1 MKSLVVLIFALP
13 CLAEPDIFSY
23 SPFLGRY
30 VWSAEPVLPQIVPT
44 TRVYQAPY
52 TLQRGLFG
60 APLVQAFGASRIITP
75 TLISAPAAT
84 TSYQAAQLLTPGAT
98 TSYQAPAA
106 TTSYQAP
113 AATTSYQAAQLLTP
127 GATNSYQAGQLV
139 TPAVV
144 ATNTPNVPA
153 SHSVIPPL
161 TPAVRNIPGLPVSH
175 NVIEGV
181 HGKQQLTKVGE
192 LPQRVPEMHPMR
204 GSVYFDDNDDSKIIV
219 RGFYYPQAGPDAF
232 FWAGEDEPSCSKES
246 IGGKNYL
253 LAPGQVGSTD
263 YFNKN
268 QPILPTYTG
277 QEGDMV
283 LTLPPGASTRNLKW
297 ICVWCRK
304 FTQNFGTLKINS

>member
-1 MKSLVVLIFALP
+1 MGVISSTMKSLVVLIFALP

-30 VWSAEPVLPQIVPT
+30 VWSAEPGLPQIVPT

-84 TSYQAAQLLTPGAT
+84 TSYQAAQLLTP
-98 TSYQAPAA
+98 
-106 TTSYQAP
+106 
-113 AATTSYQAAQLLTP
+113 
-127 GATNSYQAGQLV
+127 
-139 TPAVV
+139 AVV
-144 ATNTPNVPA
+144 AANTPNVPA

-181 HGKQQLTKVGE
+181 HGKQELTKVGE

>member
-84 TSYQAAQLLTPGAT
+84 TSYQAPGAT
-98 TSYQAPAA
+98 T
-106 TTSYQAP
+106 
-113 AATTSYQAAQLLTP
+113 
-127 GATNSYQAGQLV
+127 SYQAGQLV

-144 ATNTPNVPA
+144 AANTPNVPA

-175 NVIEGV
+175 NVIEGM
-181 HGKQQLTKVGE
+181 HGKQELTKVGE
-192 LPQRVPEMHPMR
+192 LPQRLPEMHPMR

-253 LAPGQVGSTD
+253 L
-263 YFNKN
+263 
-268 QPILPTYTG
+268 
-277 QEGDMV
+277 
-283 LTLPPGASTRNLKW
+283 
-297 ICVWCRK
+297 
-304 FTQNFGTLKINS
+304 

>member
-1 MKSLVVLIFALP
+1 MGSTVISSTMKSLVVVIFALP

-30 VWSAEPVLPQIVPT
+30 VWSAEPGLPQIVPT
-44 TRVYQAPY
+44 TRLYQAPY
-52 TLQRGLFG
+52 ALQRGLFG
-60 APLVQAFGASRIITP
+60 ARLVQSFGASSIIAP
-75 TLISAPAAT
+75 TLVSAPAAAT
-84 TSYQAAQLLTPGAT
+84 ASYQV
-98 TSYQAPAA
+98 
-106 TTSYQAP
+106 
-113 AATTSYQAAQLLTP
+113 
-127 GATNSYQAGQLV
+127 GQLV

-144 ATNTPNVPA
+144 APNTPNVPA

-161 TPAVRNIPGLPVSH
+161 TPAVRNLAGLPVSH
-175 NVIEGV
+175 NVVEGV
-181 HGKQQLTKVGE
+181 QGKQELTKVGE

-204 GSVYFDDNDDSKIIV
+204 GSVYFDNNDDSKIIV